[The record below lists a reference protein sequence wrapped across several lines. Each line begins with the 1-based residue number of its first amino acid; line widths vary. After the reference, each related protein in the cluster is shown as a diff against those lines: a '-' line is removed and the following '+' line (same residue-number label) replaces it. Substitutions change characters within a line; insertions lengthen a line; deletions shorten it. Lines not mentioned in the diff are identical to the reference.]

1 VKTLANSH
9 ISILLLF
16 LIITGFTSCE
26 RIETGIEY
34 DLKIGE
40 KYNID
45 WNLSF
50 SVDSIR
56 EYRCPIDL
64 ICVWAGDVDLFFKI
78 TMPFNQIDTLI
89 YLTHRERNPFT
100 IEDYTWKVLEVNP
113 YPKYNVTTDPKD
125 IRIKMIIT
133 KD

>member
-1 VKTLANSH
+1 MKTLANSH